1 MRGEEVDA
9 LSRELQVPAHQI
21 ARWREEFLSAGT
33 DALKARARGPDR
45 GRLRAAQAKVGEL
58 AMQVEILQELF
69 QKRAAPASSGDAAAL
84 LVSHSGTPR
93 PLALVCR
100 TIGLA
105 RSSAYA
111 ARRPLPLASA
121 KRGPRSSTSDD
132 ELLARIR
139 EILDDATFSGEG
151 HRKVWARLRRRH
163 GIRVSRKRV
172 LRLMRGAGL
181 LAPARRRWTQT
192 PEEGWAWVFVA
203 IDHRSLEPWARVRK
217 RGDRFAALEPV
228 LEGVRSHFGGCALN
242 IARGL
247 ALRHDHG
254 PQYVSDHFQGE
265 LRWLGIT
272 DSPAFVREPEG
283 NGMAEWFIKQ
293 LKEQI
298 LWCER
303 FATVEE
309 ADRAV
314 REFCRRF
321 REEWIVERLGYR
333 TPAEAYAAFIAERAA

>member
-1 MRGEEVDA
+1 MSPRGE
-9 LSRELQVPAHQI
+9 
-21 ARWREEFLSAGT
+21 
-33 DALKARARGPDR
+33 
-45 GRLRAAQAKVGEL
+45 
-58 AMQVEILQELF
+58 
-69 QKRAAPASSGDAAAL
+69 
-84 LVSHSGTPR
+84 PR

-111 ARRPLPLASA
+111 ARRPLPPATA
-121 KRGPRSSTSDD
+121 KRGPRTVSSDD
-132 ELLARIR
+132 ELLAAIR
-139 EILDDATFSGEG
+139 LILADAAFTGEG

-163 GIRVSRKRV
+163 GLRASRKRV

-181 LAPARRRWTQT
+181 LVPTRRRWTHT
-192 PEEGWAWVFVA
+192 SGAHRGTIIPAAPDALWGTDATTVETTAEGWAWVFVA
-203 IDHRSLEPWARVRK
+203 IDHRTLEPWAAVRK

-254 PQYVSDHFQGE
+254 PQYVSDYFQGE

-293 LKEQI
+293 LKEQV

-303 FATVEE
+303 FATVAE
-309 ADRAV
+309 ADAAV
-314 REFCRRF
+314 RAFCKKF
-321 REEWIVERLGYR
+321 RDEWIVERLGYR

>member
-1 MRGEEVDA
+1 
-9 LSRELQVPAHQI
+9 
-21 ARWREEFLSAGT
+21 
-33 DALKARARGPDR
+33 
-45 GRLRAAQAKVGEL
+45 
-58 AMQVEILQELF
+58 
-69 QKRAAPASSGDAAAL
+69 
-84 LVSHSGTPR
+84 VSHSGTPR

-121 KRGPRSSTSDD
+121 KRGPRSATSDD

-181 LAPARRRWTQT
+181 LAPARRRWTHTRGAHRGTIIPAAPNTLWGTDATTTQT
-192 PEEGWAWVFVA
+192 TEEGWAWVFVA